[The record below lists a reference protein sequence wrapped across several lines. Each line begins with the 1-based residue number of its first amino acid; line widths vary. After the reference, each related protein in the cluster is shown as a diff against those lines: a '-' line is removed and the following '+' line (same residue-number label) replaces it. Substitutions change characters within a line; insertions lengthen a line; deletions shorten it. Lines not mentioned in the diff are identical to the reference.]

1 MKKILVIGDSCIDEF
16 IYGKSDRLCPEAP
29 VPVFIPNRITRNGG
43 MAQNVFENI
52 QSIYKDVDIITTTKQ
67 TTKTRYVEEK
77 TNHQIIRVDSENSPI
92 SRSTETYCNH
102 IKDIEKIDFSKY
114 GIVIISDYNKG
125 FLLNSD
131 IEYICNNHNNVL
143 IDTKKILGDYCI
155 NAKFIKINEVELQNN
170 ILAYV
175 NIDDFNNS
183 LIVTLGSKGCRYK
196 ETIYL
201 VDKVIVKD
209 LSGAGDIF
217 LAALAV
223 NYITTKDIDK
233 AIKFANN
240 CATKVVQLKGV
251 NTIK

>member
-1 MKKILVIGDSCIDEF
+1 
-16 IYGKSDRLCPEAP
+16 
-29 VPVFIPNRITRNGG
+29 

-77 TNHQIIRVDSENSPI
+77 TNHQIIRIDSENTPI
-92 SRSTETYCNH
+92 NR
-102 IKDIEKIDFSKY
+102 IRDIEKIDFSKY

-131 IEYICNNHNNVL
+131 IEYICSNHNKVL

-175 NIDDFNNS
+175 NIDDFKNS

-196 ETIYL
+196 ETIYP
-201 VDKVIVKD
+201 VDKVVVKD
-209 LSGAGDIF
+209 LSGAGDTFI
-217 LAALAV
+217 AALAV

-233 AIKFANN
+233 AIKFAND
-240 CATKVVQLKGV
+240 CATNVVQLKGV